1 MDFIHRL
8 PGSVARRRL
17 LPPPAA
23 TSDQAYGLKT
33 KPSRARCCTALPFIA
48 ILIATVL
55 AFPAHAQSRR
65 QLSAA
70 APEGRALSVPASID
84 NAPPPPADAA
94 APIVFKVGKVLTM
107 DPHDTVVNN
116 AVLIVQSGKIVSLSP
131 AASAPIPN
139 GATTIDLPECWLVP
153 GFIDCH
159 NHTAG
164 SIGDLNDMVYL
175 TNPGLRTLDTVSPNS
190 PDVKTARSGGVTTAL
205 LIPGSGTNMS
215 GFGTIC
221 KFAGDSVDQ
230 MVLKY
235 PGSLKIAQAGNPE
248 RYWYGVGR
256 SFMNYN
262 TRQTLLKA
270 LKYHKAWEDF
280 EGGRTKVKPEFD
292 PTFDDFRGLF
302 RRDFI
307 ASVHTQIYQV
317 VLTSVD
323 MLAKKLHLRTVL
335 DHSEFDAW
343 KMAPVLLETGEDNV
357 WTVCG
362 PRVLHFDQSQR
373 RVVGLAERWWQAGVR
388 KIGINTDAPVIPE
401 EQLPYQAA
409 MACWFGFSPYQA
421 IVGLTRVPA
430 EALMVDKRVGSIEP
444 GKDADLCIWTGDPI
458 DPRSSCVITVING
471 RIVHDGREGAR
482 W

>member
-1 MDFIHRL
+1 M
-8 PGSVARRRL
+8 
-17 LPPPAA
+17 AA
-23 TSDQAYGLKT
+23 GTQ
-33 KPSRARCCTALPFIA
+33 
-48 ILIATVL
+48 
-55 AFPAHAQSRR
+55 
-65 QLSAA
+65 
-70 APEGRALSVPASID
+70 EGRPLGVPASVD
-84 NAPPPPADAA
+84 EAPPPPADANA
-94 APIVFKVGKVLTM
+94 TIAYRVGKVLTM
-107 DPHDTVVNN
+107 DGHDTVVNN
-116 AVLIVQSGKIVSLSP
+116 AVVVVRSGKIVSVSP
-131 AASAPIPN
+131 DLAGAVPE
-139 GATTIDLPECWLVP
+139 GATTIDMPGCWLVP

-175 TNPGLRTLDTVSPNS
+175 TNPGLRTLDTIVPNS
-190 PDVKTARSGGVTTAL
+190 DDVKTARSGGVTTAL

-215 GFGTIC
+215 GFGTVV
-221 KFAGDSVDQ
+221 KFAGNSVDQ

-270 LKYHKAWEDF
+270 LNYNRAWEDY
-280 EGGRTKVKPEFD
+280 EAGRSKNKPEFD

-302 RRDFI
+302 RRDYI

-323 MLAKKLHLRTVL
+323 MLARKLHLRTVL

-362 PRVLHFDQSQR
+362 PRVLHFDTSQR
-373 RVVGLAERWWQAGVR
+373 RVVGLAERWYQAGVR

-409 MACWFGFSPYQA
+409 MACWFGYDPYRA
-421 IVGLTRVPA
+421 LVALTRVPA
-430 EALMVDKRVGSIEP
+430 EALMIDKRVGSVEP
-444 GKDADLCIWTGDPI
+444 GKDADFCVWTGDPI
-458 DPRSSCVITVING
+458 DPRSSCRITVING